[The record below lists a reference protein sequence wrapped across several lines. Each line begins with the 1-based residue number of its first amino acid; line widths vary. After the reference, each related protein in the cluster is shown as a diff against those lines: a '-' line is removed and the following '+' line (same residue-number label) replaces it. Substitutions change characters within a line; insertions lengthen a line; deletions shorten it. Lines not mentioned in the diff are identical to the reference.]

1 MTRLITTL
9 SALSLYAAAALG
21 AAPDAPPVQNP
32 VMSETISV
40 SGAVA
45 QPLTLGVAELEQFPP
60 QQIGEVAM
68 ICDNGA
74 NLGKEQNLRGVLLRD
89 ILNRAQIKVANPRD
103 LRKMV
108 VIASATDAYKAIF
121 SWAELFNSPTGDK
134 VIVYFAKDGQPLGE
148 DEGRIALISTTD
160 LRTGPRHVKWLSG
173 IEVRQVAE

>member
-9 SALSLYAAAALG
+9 SVLSLYAAAALG
-21 AAPDAPPVQNP
+21 AAPDAPSAQSPI
-32 VMSETISV
+32 MSETISV

-89 ILNRAQIKVANPRD
+89 ILNQAQIKVTNPRD

-108 VIASATDAYKAIF
+108 VIASATDAYKAVF

-173 IEVRQVAE
+173 IEVRQLAE